1 MRAAARALAP
11 ARSSAPARAVAR
23 RRPAPIRRRRAAR
36 VDATATRASA
46 DDRDALDAFARA
58 TPRATRAFELLRES
72 RRAIDAEAMTAMCYV
87 GAIRRRRATRGETAC
102 VAKICER
109 WSARVGGRLGRV
121 RASLEA
127 EDGSA
132 AARAVA
138 REVGKCEAEATA
150 LARRFAHEAIEA
162 TEAFETREAADDA
175 TTSEARGDGDGDGDG
190 DGVNG
195 IPEKWRMAC
204 GNVNG
209 YLEYAGATLTFE
221 EWARV
226 REAFDAV
233 VTEVDGD
240 DASARYVRDDGNWN
254 AMKAMMDDSVVRPRR
269 LSQVENNARYANA
282 KAELDEAKKAWKEA
296 NEIYKDARRRIK
308 QARHEVHKTRKAVR
322 IEYR

>member
-11 ARSSAPARAVAR
+11 ARASAPARAVAR

-36 VDATATRASA
+36 AGATATRASA

-150 LARRFAHEAIEA
+150 LAQ
-162 TEAFETREAADDA
+162 
-175 TTSEARGDGDGDGDG
+175 
-190 DGVNG
+190 
-195 IPEKWRMAC
+195 
-204 GNVNG
+204 
-209 YLEYAGATLTFE
+209 L
-221 EWARV
+221 
-226 REAFDAV
+226 
-233 VTEVDGD
+233 
-240 DASARYVRDDGNWN
+240 RDQ
-254 AMKAMMDDSVVRPRR
+254 KV
-269 LSQVENNARYANA
+269 
-282 KAELDEAKKAWKEA
+282 AELQILGLHECGRSLNK
-296 NEIYKDARRRIK
+296 RRRDKKDFSTSHKAFNLNALLSTVDALIDQHQLLQDK
-308 QARHEVHKTRKAVR
+308 ASEQEELQASYKLQVAS
-322 IEYR
+322 

>member
-1 MRAAARALAP
+1 MSRAGVARAP
-11 ARSSAPARAVAR
+11 P
-23 RRPAPIRRRRAAR
+23 
-36 VDATATRASA
+36 TRAC
-46 DDRDALDAFARA
+46 
-58 TPRATRAFELLRES
+58 ELLRES

>member
-1 MRAAARALAP
+1 
-11 ARSSAPARAVAR
+11 
-23 RRPAPIRRRRAAR
+23 
-36 VDATATRASA
+36 
-46 DDRDALDAFARA
+46 
-58 TPRATRAFELLRES
+58 
-72 RRAIDAEAMTAMCYV
+72 
-87 GAIRRRRATRGETAC
+87 
-102 VAKICER
+102 
-109 WSARVGGRLGRV
+109 V

-127 EDGSA
+127 EDVSSA
-132 AARAVA
+132 ERAVA